1 MAYAATIGFFDG
13 MHLGH
18 RFLLQELLSLSLQRH
33 LVPMVVTFRQHP
45 RSVLQSGY
53 TPQLLMTPCERL
65 EAIRAQ
71 GIENVQMLS
80 FSDVRDWTKRRF
92 MCYLHCELGVEVLLM
107 GYNHHFGC
115 DGNTAFSDYLCA
127 AREEHLQL
135 VQSRPYAASQVVV
148 SSTKI
153 RSLLLSHHVEQ
164 ANALLA
170 APYSLTGRV
179 VHGRQIGR
187 RIGFPT
193 ANIEPSDSCK
203 LIPASGVYAV
213 EVEMDNHGYKGILNI
228 GTNPT
233 VGGTNRSLEVYI
245 HGFSGNLYDQVLT
258 IRFLRFLREEQRFSS
273 LDELRKQ
280 ITADCEQAFPQNHRH
295 SVEEDSSLLRSCR

>member
-18 RFLLQELLSLSLQRH
+18 RFLLQELLSLSSQHH
-33 LVPMVVTFRQHP
+33 LAPMVVTFRQHP
-45 RSVLQSGY
+45 RSVLQSDY

-71 GIENVQMLS
+71 GIEDVQMLD

-92 MCYLHCELGVEVLLM
+92 MRYLHRELGVEVLLM

-115 DGNTAFSDYLCA
+115 DGNTAFADYLCA

-135 VQSRPYAASQVVV
+135 VQSLPYAASQVVV

-153 RSLLLSHHVEQ
+153 RSLLLSRHVEQ
-164 ANALLA
+164 ANALLV

-213 EVEMDNHGYKGILNI
+213 EVEMDNSCYKGILNI

-233 VGGTNRSLEVYI
+233 VGGTSRSLEVYI

-280 ITADCEQAFPQNHRH
+280 ITADCEEVFP
-295 SVEEDSSLLRSCR
+295 RSDH

>member
-1 MAYAATIGFFDG
+1 MSYAATIGFFDG

-18 RFLLQELLSLSLQRH
+18 RFLLQELLSLSSQRH
-33 LVPMVVTFRQHP
+33 LAPLVLTFRQHP
-45 RSVLQSGY
+45 RSVLRSDWV
-53 TPQLLMTPCERL
+53 PQLLMTPDERL
-65 EAIRAQ
+65 QAIRAQ
-71 GIENVQMLS
+71 GIEDVRMLR

-92 MCYLHCELGVEVLLM
+92 MHYLHGELGVEVLLM

-115 DGNTAFSDYLCA
+115 DGNASFADYLSA
-127 AREEHLQL
+127 ARDEHLQL
-135 VQSRPYAASQVVV
+135 IQSQPYVVSGVVV

-153 RSLLLSHHVEQ
+153 RSLLLSHCVEQ

-193 ANIEPSDSCK
+193 ANIEPADSCK

-213 EVEMDNHGYKGILNI
+213 EVEIGDSCYKGILNI
-228 GTNPT
+228 GNNPT

-280 ITADCEQAFPQNHRH
+280 ITADCEKAFPQT
-295 SVEEDSSLLRSCR
+295 SVIP